1 MFKAKPHATDEA
13 AGPGWLERLPREAAM
28 LGCLGLSLF
37 LLVTLASFSPDDPG
51 WSSSGSGA
59 PVQNLAGPIGA
70 WIADVLLSLCG
81 YVAFLLP
88 WAVLLIGIRIFSEAA
103 PGARMPRGVR
113 VAAWMVLLIT
123 LSALSAQHI
132 GAAPTWAPQG
142 SGGIAGQALAN
153 GLTTVLGA
161 FGGS

>member
-1 MFKAKPHATDEA
+1 MYRHARYTWSDQRCPFFGRNGLFFLRMFKAKPHATDEA

-70 WIADVLLSLCG
+70 WIAAVLLSLCG
-81 YVAFLLP
+81 YVAFLLDRKSVVSGKSRV
-88 WAVLLIGIRIFSEAA
+88 VLVDHG
-103 PGARMPRGVR
+103 
-113 VAAWMVLLIT
+113 
-123 LSALSAQHI
+123 
-132 GAAPTWAPQG
+132 
-142 SGGIAGQALAN
+142 
-153 GLTTVLGA
+153 
-161 FGGS
+161 